1 MPSHAQS
8 SSKPFMPPTQPFLQA
23 PGAEQSRQLAQRVL
37 TEFWSTGG
45 PRRLTALAAEQ
56 RRKLESYV

>member
-1 MPSHAQS
+1 
-8 SSKPFMPPTQPFLQA
+8 MPPAQPFLQA

-45 PRRLTALAAEQ
+45 PRRLVALAAEQ